1 MEMNLI
7 IDIGNT
13 RVKAAVFELN
23 TIKEVF
29 VFSKVEI
36 VFELKK
42 IFNNFSIS
50 SSIVSSVSNI
60 SEKTLKEITDLLNP
74 IFLSSEIKIPFKNK
88 YETPKTL
95 GVDRIALAAAAAE
108 KYPQKNVLI
117 IDAGTCITF
126 DFINNKNEYLGG
138 AISLGIAM
146 RYSALH
152 DYTAKLPLLVLS
164 EVSNFMGTNT
174 NTSIH
179 SGVVNGVINEIEGVI
194 NQYQKKYGDL
204 TIVLT
209 GGDTYF
215 LAKQLKSGI
224 FAHPNFVLE
233 GLHTVLT
240 YNLTND

>member
-1 MEMNLI
+1 MNLI

-13 RVKAAVFELN
+13 RVKAAVFEVDR
-23 TIKEVF
+23 IKEVF
-29 VFSKVEI
+29 VFSKEEI
-36 VFELKK
+36 VIKLKK
-42 IFNNFSIS
+42 IIKNFSIS
-50 SSIVSSVSNI
+50 SSIVSSVSNL
-60 SEKTLKEITDLLNP
+60 SEKTLKQINNLLNP
-74 IFLSSEIKIPFKNK
+74 IFLNSEIKVPFKNN

-95 GVDRIALAAAAAE
+95 GVDRIALVAAAT
-108 KYPQKNVLI
+108 KVYPQKNVLI

-126 DFINNKNEYLGG
+126 DFVNKGNEYVGG

-146 RYSALH
+146 RYRALH
-152 DYTAKLPLLVLS
+152 DYTAKLPLLDLS
-164 EVSNFMGTNT
+164 EVSSFIGVNT

-194 NQYQKKYGDL
+194 NQYQKKYTDL

-240 YNLTND
+240 YNLGND

>member
-1 MEMNLI
+1 MNLI

-23 TIKEVF
+23 TIKEFF
-29 VFSKVEI
+29 VFEKSEI

-42 IFNNFSIS
+42 ISNNFSIS
-50 SSIVSSVSNI
+50 KTIVSSVSNI
-60 SEKTLKEITDLLNP
+60 SEKAQKEITDLLNP
-74 IFLSSEIKIPFKNK
+74 IFLNSEIKVPFKNN

-95 GVDRIALAAAAAE
+95 GVDRIALAAAATE

-126 DFINNKNEYLGG
+126 DFINNKSEYLGG
-138 AISLGIAM
+138 AISLGISM
-146 RYSALH
+146 RYKALH
-152 DYTAKLPLLVLS
+152 DYTAKLPLLALS
-164 EVSNFMGTNT
+164 EVSNFIGTNT

-194 NQYQKKYGDL
+194 NQYKKKYIDL

-240 YNLTND
+240 YNLKND

>member
-1 MEMNLI
+1 MNLI

-13 RVKAAVFELN
+13 RVKAAVFELD
-23 TIKEVF
+23 TIKEVY
-29 VFSKVEI
+29 VFSKSEI

-42 IFNNFSIS
+42 ISNFFSIS
-50 SSIVSSVSNI
+50 NSIVSSVSNI
-60 SEKTLKEITDLLNP
+60 SEKAQKEITDLLSP
-74 IFLSSEIKIPFKNK
+74 IFLNSEIKVPFKNN

-95 GVDRIALAAAAAE
+95 GVDRIALAAAATE

-126 DFINNKNEYLGG
+126 DFINNKSEYLGG

-146 RYSALH
+146 RYKALH
-152 DYTAKLPLLVLS
+152 DYTSKLPLLELS
-164 EVSNFMGTNT
+164 EVSNFIGTNT

-179 SGVVNGVINEIEGVI
+179 SGVVNGVLNEIEGVI
-194 NQYQKKYGDL
+194 KQYQKKYRDL

>member
-1 MEMNLI
+1 M
-7 IDIGNT
+7 
-13 RVKAAVFELN
+13 
-23 TIKEVF
+23 
-29 VFSKVEI
+29 
-36 VFELKK
+36 
-42 IFNNFSIS
+42 
-50 SSIVSSVSNI
+50 SSVSNI
-60 SEKTLKEITDLLNP
+60 SEEAEKEITDLLNP
-74 IFLSSEIKIPFKNK
+74 FFLSSETKVPFKNN

-95 GVDRIALAAAAAE
+95 GVDRIALAAAATK
-108 KYPQKNVLI
+108 KYPQRNVLI

-126 DFINNKNEYLGG
+126 DFINKKNEYLGG

-146 RYSALH
+146 RYKALH
-152 DYTAKLPLLVLS
+152 DYTSKLPLLEMH
-164 EVSNFMGTNT
+164 EVSNFIGTNT
-174 NTSIH
+174 NASIH
-179 SGVVNGVINEIEGVI
+179 SGVVNGVLNEIEGVI
-194 NQYQKKYGDL
+194 KQYQKKYRDL

>member
-1 MEMNLI
+1 MNLI
-7 IDIGNT
+7 IDVGNT

-29 VFSKVEI
+29 VFSKTEI
-36 VFELKK
+36 VFEVKK
-42 IFNNFSIS
+42 IINNFSIS

-74 IFLSSEIKIPFKNK
+74 IFLNSDIKVPFINK

-95 GVDRIALAAAAAE
+95 GVDRIALAAAATE

-138 AISLGIAM
+138 AISLGISM
-146 RYSALH
+146 RYKALH
-152 DYTAKLPLLVLS
+152 DYTAKLPLLGLS
-164 EVSNFMGTNT
+164 EVSSFIGTNT